1 MQAYTVTSGKDIA
14 GLTLVTRQPRELGPL
29 ELRVR
34 IKAVSLNYRDL
45 MVARGE
51 YLKGSGDPVIPASDA
66 AGEVIEVGSG
76 VTRYKIGDRVM
87 GAFMPDWIDGEP
99 TPATVALAPG
109 AATDGMLATESIFS
123 EHALVAIPDFL
134 SDEQASTLPCAAV
147 TAWNALFV
155 AGRAKAGQTALF
167 LGTGGVSIW
176 GLQLAKAA
184 GMRTII
190 TSSSADKLARAR
202 ELGADLTINYRETPE
217 WQDEVR
223 RLTGGEG
230 AQVVVEVGGEGTL
243 ERSVAAAR
251 MGGTIAVIGGVS
263 GFASVPVAPLALI
276 SGVKRLEGIFVGSR
290 KMLEDVA
297 RFVDVAR
304 IAPVIDRVYSFDQA
318 REAFEHLASGKH
330 FGKLVIR
337 VAE

>member
-1 MQAYTVTSGKDIA
+1 
-14 GLTLVTRQPRELGPL
+14 
-29 ELRVR
+29 
-34 IKAVSLNYRDL
+34 
-45 MVARGE
+45 
-51 YLKGSGDPVIPASDA
+51 
-66 AGEVIEVGSG
+66 
-76 VTRYKIGDRVM
+76 
-87 GAFMPDWIDGEP
+87 
-99 TPATVALAPG
+99 
-109 AATDGMLATESIFS
+109 
-123 EHALVAIPDFL
+123 
-134 SDEQASTLPCAAV
+134 
-147 TAWNALFV
+147 
-155 AGRAKAGQTALF
+155 LF

-202 ELGADLTINYRETPE
+202 ELGADLTINYRETPQ
-217 WQDEVR
+217 WQDEVL

-230 AQVVVEVGGEGTL
+230 AHVVVEVGGEGTL

-263 GFASVPVAPLALI
+263 GFAAVPVAPLALI
-276 SGVKRLEGIFVGSR
+276 AGVKRLEGIFVGSR

-304 IAPVIDRVYSFDQA
+304 IAPVIDRVYSFAEA
-318 REAFEHLASGKH
+318 REAFEHLASGRH

>member
-1 MQAYTVTSGKDIA
+1 MQVYTVTGDKDLASLKRIE
-14 GLTLVTRQPRELGPL
+14 RQPRALQPF

-45 MVARGE
+45 IVALGHYPRRSDG
-51 YLKGSGDPVIPASDA
+51 PVIPASDA
-66 AGEVIEVGSG
+66 AGEVIEVGAG

-87 GAFMPDWIDGEP
+87 GAFLPDWIDGAP
-99 TPATVALAPG
+99 TRANMARAPG
-109 AATDGMLATESIFS
+109 GETDGLLATESIFD
-123 EHALVAIPDFL
+123 EHALVATPATL

-155 AGRAKAGQTALF
+155 AGRARAGQTALF

-184 GMRTII
+184 GLRAII
-190 TSSSADKLARAR
+190 TSSSANKLARAR
-202 ELGADLTINYRETPE
+202 ELGADVTINYRETPE
-217 WQDEVR
+217 WQDEVQR
-223 RLTGGEG
+223 QTDGEG
-230 AQVVVEVGGEGTL
+230 AHVVVEVGGEGTL
-243 ERSVAAAR
+243 ERSVAAAS

-263 GFASVPVAPLALI
+263 GFGAVSVSPSALMM
-276 SGVKRLEGIFVGSR
+276 GMKRLEGVVVGSR

-297 RFVDVAR
+297 RFVDVAG
-304 IAPVIDRVYSFDQA
+304 IVPVIDHVYSFDEVPAAFAQMASA
-318 REAFEHLASGKH
+318 RH

-337 VAE
+337 VAQ